1 MKSIV
6 PTLGVLS
13 VVVLGLAYILSNGKT
28 PDEHLSAGVDQSKPS
43 SSYDQKTNHFNMPTY
58 NSGPIEGNET
68 PFKVNQWNS
77 YQV

>member
-6 PTLGVLS
+6 PTLAVLGVVVAGLVYVLS
-13 VVVLGLAYILSNGKT
+13 SHRSK
-28 PDEHLSAGVDQSKPS
+28 PEHLSAIDQSKPS
-43 SSYDQKTNHFNMPTY
+43 SSYDQKTNHFTMPSY
-58 NSGPIEGNET
+58 DAGPIEGHET

>member
-6 PTLGVLS
+6 PTVATLAAVGL
-13 VVVLGLAYILSNGKT
+13 LLAYVMSLR
-28 PDEHLSAGVDQSKPS
+28 PAEHLSAGIDQSKPS

-58 NSGPIEGNET
+58 DAGPIEGNET